1 MNFSSSNINT
11 TITDTVVQHRGSPQ
25 ALAQSIIGIF
35 TMALENEK
43 KAWDRVNQKKIDK
56 KLKKEAGCC
65 FSLCCCQCFNGSYL
79 CKFIMF
85 ILFFGFIVRF
95 VQNVVG
101 YFK

>member
-1 MNFSSSNINT
+1 MDFSNNNIES
-11 TITDTVVQHRGSPQ
+11 TIIQTVNEHQGSKI
-25 ALAQSIIGIF
+25 ALANSLIGIF
-35 TMALENEK
+35 SLALKNEK
-43 KAWDRVNQKKIDK
+43 AQWAKGNQKKIDK

-79 CKFIMF
+79 CNSIIFC
-85 ILFFGFIVRF
+85 LAFGFIVRF